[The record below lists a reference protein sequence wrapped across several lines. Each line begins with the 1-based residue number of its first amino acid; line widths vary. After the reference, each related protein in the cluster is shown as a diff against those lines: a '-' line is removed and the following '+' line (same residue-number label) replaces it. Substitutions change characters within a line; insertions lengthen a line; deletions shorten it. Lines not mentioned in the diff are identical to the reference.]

1 MSRVA
6 VIFLLVCLVY
16 SNKSMATDAP
26 AVLFSKAGAAYKA
39 QNFEEAAKEYEFL
52 IATDKTNADVYY
64 NLANCYYK
72 LNLLGKSIVNYE
84 RALALAPDDEDI
96 IHNLKLAQSKT
107 IDRVQSVPQMGF
119 VTKWKNLLLFQSASA
134 WSIIALVFLWLS
146 LVCAAL
152 YLFIFSTKITKGIGY
167 TSLCLSLV
175 FLLLAIA
182 RNQEQQNTN
191 QAVLIAENSSIKS
204 APDDNANNLFVI
216 HEGLKIQ
223 LLDQDGPWYKIRLAE
238 GKVGWLRKGSFERI

>member
-6 VIFLLVCLVY
+6 VIFLLVSLVY
-16 SNKSMATDAP
+16 CNRAMATNAP
-26 AVLFSKAGAAYKA
+26 AALFSKAGAAYKA
-39 QNFEEAAKEYEFL
+39 QNFEEAAKLYESL
-52 IATDKTNADVYY
+52 IAANKRNADVYY

-96 IHNLKLAQSKT
+96 IHNLKLAQLKT

-119 VTKWKNLLLFQSASA
+119 VTKWKNFLHLQSAGS
-134 WSIIALVFLWLS
+134 WSIIALAFLWLS
-146 LVCAAL
+146 LVCTAL
-152 YLFIFSTKITKGIGY
+152 YLFIFSTKKPKAIGY
-167 TSLCLSLV
+167 SSLFLSFT
-175 FLLLAIA
+175 FLLLAVA

-223 LLDQDGPWYKIRLAE
+223 LLDQVGPWYKIRLTD
-238 GKVGWLRKGSFERI
+238 GKVGWLQKEAFERI